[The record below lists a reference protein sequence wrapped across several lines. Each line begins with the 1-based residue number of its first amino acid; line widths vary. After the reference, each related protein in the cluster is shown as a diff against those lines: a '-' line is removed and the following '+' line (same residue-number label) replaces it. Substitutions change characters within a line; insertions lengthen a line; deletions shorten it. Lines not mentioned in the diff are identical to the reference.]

1 MQQEQTRASRR
12 GWSYWRV
19 TVAAVVAIVLVVSQL
34 ASYKPHFDTHLA
46 KHRILR
52 NLQERPALR
61 LKFQLKRSSM
71 NVHGVSAFDVLATP
85 SPAKSLVGFNGQAM
99 FQEGG
104 ATHEYSLVDGT
115 AYYTHR
121 PGGRD
126 DEGES
131 GCMPSSLLPPIENL
145 MSAIDTAT
153 TATHL
158 VEERVV
164 QALCPTGALL
174 AFTFAG
180 DDLLLCSQQ
189 SGFASLQ
196 DSGFKIFGSDLNIDV
211 SYEQF
216 APVIEAPSIPA
227 GAALK
232 CGKVRSS
239 KFAAPS
245 AMSLFARSF
254 SEWGH
259 RTLRSE
265 AADFSFEEVVQT
277 IVGDDDSSCSCS
289 GAQRSCVFIA
299 GLSSHDD
306 YGLTDYDPEEYFG
319 SEIQDHAP
327 CCSSIQY
334 ITLATHENNWYDVA
348 FQQRLVDLLL
358 QVSGTSD
365 ATTRTVKDTIVVAH
379 SMANNILSGA
389 IANSLCTLDPSS
401 TWVAASAPM
410 EGSMGSNYLQEAC
423 DGTLTD
429 IVQGVVD
436 LFDGCPPSTGRISLA
451 YQGTNYSTAEMNGAY
466 AAAQTAYVAN
476 VDAVMCSNGYSGLVS
491 AMEAMYALAGG
502 VVPHK
507 SSENDGIVEYQS
519 CAAGLSM
526 DLFSNS
532 YDSTY
537 YLTELN
543 HVDTTFRYGDG
554 LFSDTKK
561 PMKWFECL
569 L

>member
-1 MQQEQTRASRR
+1 M
-12 GWSYWRV
+12 
-19 TVAAVVAIVLVVSQL
+19 
-34 ASYKPHFDTHLA
+34 
-46 KHRILR
+46 R
-52 NLQERPALR
+52 NLQSQPAIRLR
-61 LKFQLKRSSM
+61 FQLKRSSM
-71 NVHGVSAFDVLATP
+71 NVHGASTFDVLATP
-85 SPAKSLVGFNGQAM
+85 SLAKSSANSMGFNGQAT

-104 ATHEYSLVDGT
+104 AMHEYSLVDGT

-121 PGGRD
+121 PAGKGA
-126 DEGES
+126 EVES
-131 GCMPSSLLPPIENL
+131 GCMSSSHLPPIEDL

-158 VEERVV
+158 VEERIA
-164 QALCPTGALL
+164 QALCPAGALL

-180 DDLLLCSQQ
+180 DDFLLCSQQ
-189 SGFASLQ
+189 SGLSSIQ
-196 DSGFKIFGSDLNIDV
+196 DNGFKIFGSNLNIDAK
-211 SYEQF
+211 YEQF

-232 CGKVRSS
+232 CGNVRSS
-239 KFAAPS
+239 EFVVPS
-245 AMSLFARSF
+245 AMSLLTRSF

-259 RTLRSE
+259 RTLRAEE
-265 AADFSFEEVVQT
+265 AEFSFDEVVQT
-277 IVGDDDSSCSCS
+277 IVDDDDSSCSCS
-289 GAQRSCVFIA
+289 GTQRSCVFIA

-365 ATTRTVKDTIVVAH
+365 ASTRTVKDTIIVAH
-379 SMANNILSGA
+379 SMANNILGGA

-429 IVQGVVD
+429 AVQGVVD

-451 YQGTNYSTAEMNGAY
+451 YQGTSYSTAEMNDAY

-491 AMEAMYALAGG
+491 TMEAMYALAGG

-519 CAAGLSM
+519 CAAGLSL

-554 LFSDTKK
+554 LFSDAKK